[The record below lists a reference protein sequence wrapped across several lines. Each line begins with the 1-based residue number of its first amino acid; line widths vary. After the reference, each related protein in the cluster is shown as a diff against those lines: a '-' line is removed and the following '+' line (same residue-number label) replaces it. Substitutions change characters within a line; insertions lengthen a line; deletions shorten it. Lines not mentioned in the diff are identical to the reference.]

1 MAARLIAD
9 KELEESLKGGA
20 GTAIILAASGQA
32 QEVKKENFESGEI
45 GKEAARESLGDIKN
59 QTNDRNVASMVV
71 ETGKQII
78 LINNETSICKDHTY
92 TTTMNIEENLHSQLE
107 VNTDNVGIEQK
118 TPNLKVEVKSR
129 KDDDYKIKIS
139 REEKNVN
146 IPEEIVEAG
155 RQLLGV
161 QNVIESLSE
170 TNESR
175 KNSNT
180 IDKKDEDENT
190 SIKTGGSQNASKHF
204 SGKVSKCIEQKTKQE
219 KKGVADKVIEAGSF
233 SIGVSK
239 IEANTEKNENGKE
252 ETKVLELTNKEKRG
266 LKEKFSIYSKFG
278 DKLSDGSFIRLG
290 QSDRWF
296 KQAGLLGPKGIST
309 TDTSIA
315 FKKVGKRSVKL
326 NYATWNKFV
335 DEIAAS
341 RKMNNLM
348 IKKKL
353 AECETPVKR
362 RVNS

>member
-1 MAARLIAD
+1 MGSTLLPDQHTMAARLIAD

-20 GTAIILAASGQA
+20 GTAIVLAASEQA
-32 QEVKKENFESGEI
+32 QEVKKENFESREI
-45 GKEAARESLGDIKN
+45 GKEAARESLGDMKN
-59 QTNDRNVASMVV
+59 QTNEKNIASMVV

-204 SGKVSKCIEQKTKQE
+204 SGKVSKCIEQKTKQDKE
-219 KKGVADKVIEAGSF
+219 GVADKVIEAGSF

-239 IEANTEKNENGKE
+239 IEANTEKNGN
-252 ETKVLELTNKEKRG
+252 
-266 LKEKFSIYSKFG
+266 
-278 DKLSDGSFIRLG
+278 RL
-290 QSDRWF
+290 QM
-296 KQAGLLGPKGIST
+296 K
-309 TDTSIA
+309 
-315 FKKVGKRSVKL
+315 
-326 NYATWNKFV
+326 
-335 DEIAAS
+335 
-341 RKMNNLM
+341 
-348 IKKKL
+348 
-353 AECETPVKR
+353 
-362 RVNS
+362 